1 MNIAADNNA
10 RWSLG
15 LPATLLLAG
24 QALYIAVTQI
34 HTGGEANDH
43 HHIFADYAQDGLWTA
58 VHLGQFAGIALI
70 VAGLLALSWVLEAR
84 TGAGKWLSRLGAGAA
99 VAALALYAV
108 LQAVD
113 GVALKQ
119 AVMAWTAA
127 PEADKA
133 ARFAAAESIR
143 WLEWGMRSYLD
154 FAMGIALALMA
165 AAALRVT
172 FVPKVLAFLIG
183 LSGVAYLA
191 QGWVA
196 GTDGFT
202 SAQSTAI
209 IAGWALCLIWMTWLA
224 IIAPRASVRANAS
237 IGEVTARYTLV

>member
-1 MNIAADNNA
+1 MNIAAGDNA
-10 RWSLG
+10 RPSLG
-15 LPATLLLAG
+15 LPAALLLAG
-24 QALYIAVTQI
+24 QALYIVVTQI

-58 VHLGQFAGIALI
+58 VHIGQFAGMALI
-70 VAGLLALSWVLEAR
+70 VAGLLSLSWVLEAR
-84 TGAGKWLSRLGAGAA
+84 AGAGIWLSRFGAGAA
-99 VAALALYAV
+99 VGALALYAV

-119 AVMAWTAA
+119 AVMAWAAA

-133 ARFAAAESIR
+133 ARYAAAESIR

-154 FAMGIALALMA
+154 YAMGLALTLTA
-165 AAALRVT
+165 AAALRAT
-172 FVPKVLAFLIG
+172 FVPKVLASAIG
-183 LSGVAYLA
+183 LSGVAYLV

-202 SAQSTAI
+202 SAQSIAI

-224 IIAPRASVRANAS
+224 IIAPRASVRGDAS
-237 IGEVTARYTLV
+237 IGEEPARYTLV